1 MPAGHPPVSRSGVV
15 WSSGGPL
22 VAEPCD
28 DCTIRHA
35 AVIVPQ
41 TPLPHQPWWLM
52 REWVVGGLLRR
63 DPAGQVR
70 QVADGVLVAAGLSL
84 PAPRTG
90 ALSTEVTEKLP
101 SMTRM
106 MRVPSGRIMWAR

>member
-1 MPAGHPPVSRSGVV
+1 MPAGHPSVSRSGMV
-15 WSSGGPL
+15 WWSLPARWF
-22 VAEPCD
+22 AEPCD
-28 DCTIRHA
+28 HCTIRHA
-35 AVIVPQ
+35 VVIVPQ
-41 TPLPHQPWWLM
+41 TPLPHQPWGLM
-52 REWVVGGLLRR
+52 REWVVGGRR
-63 DPAGQVR
+63 RGGPAG